1 MTTVDVGILEVTD
14 WEAWFAE
21 DCGCEAQHFVPE
33 ECTVTVVAFAV
44 SCDDSLRV
52 CRFAVKRIA
61 EDMAS
66 LMRCA
71 SCNRPAAD
79 CWRVFPI

>member
-1 MTTVDVGILEVTD
+1 MTTVDVDVLEADVL
-14 WEAWFAE
+14 EAWFVA
-21 DCGCEAQHFVPE
+21 DCGCEAQHFVVE

-52 CRFAVKRIA
+52 CRFAVERIV

-66 LMRCA
+66 LMLCA
-71 SCNRPAAD
+71 SCGRPAAA